1 MSKMCCFSTSLFSCF
16 GLDFGASWANLGPN
30 SMCCARTAA
39 LQGDEKERRLK
50 RIGVPATINAS
61 CHPSACAKNVSKN
74 LPPKPSQALLEGPQ
88 EGPKLVK
95 NRPRCPRGVQE
106 TPKSVQEA
114 SKKRPRGAQERPRV
128 PKRRPRAPKRRPRHV
143 QEAPKRL
150 QNRAW

>member
-1 MSKMCCFSTSLFSCF
+1 MTLLDIRHARHPF
-16 GLDFGASWANLGPN
+16 GRWR
-30 SMCCARTAA
+30 MCCARTAA

-74 LPPKPSQALLEGPQ
+74 LPPKPSQALLEGSQ
-88 EGPKLVK
+88 EGPELVK

-114 SKKRPRGAQERPRV
+114 SKKRPRSA
-128 PKRRPRAPKRRPRHV
+128 
-143 QEAPKRL
+143 QEAPKSAQEWPKEPTWLHLGGPRPSKIE
-150 QNRAW
+150 AET